1 MDLIE
6 RIKAIMFAPAEAW
19 REIAREPTGPA
30 ILLQAYVAALA
41 AIPAVAD
48 FIGMTAIG
56 YALPGKGIVRVEIL
70 PAFMAALFA
79 YVMSFVIV
87 SLQAIAIYGFAPLYG
102 ARRDMA
108 GAFKLAVYSFTPGLA
123 CRNFSGR
130 AGSALSRHSGTLW
143 LVRSRQG
150 HAVARPVSTGKRR
163 EICRRRDSMR
173 CRSLR

>member
-6 RIKAIMFAPAEAW
+6 RIKTIMLAPAEAW

-56 YALPGKGIVRVEIL
+56 YAMPGKGVVRVEIL

-79 YVMSFVIV
+79 
-87 SLQAIAIYGFAPLYG
+87 
-102 ARRDMA
+102 
-108 GAFKLAVYSFTPGLA
+108 
-123 CRNFSGR
+123 
-130 AGSALSRHSGTLW
+130 
-143 LVRSRQG
+143 
-150 HAVARPVSTGKRR
+150 
-163 EICRRRDSMR
+163 
-173 CRSLR
+173 